1 MKIQKFCKWL
11 VVVMF
16 IVGIF
21 AVSIGTVA
29 SYPHKL
35 IESVTR
41 NSIVDQYMGDN
52 PSLAERIKARFLS
65 FENTVNSYLFGRD
78 AGLSL
83 NIAMQKAMGKQI
95 LQFGSDRMVTLNTGH
110 LYDLVPEADVQEQLA
125 NVIAMRDDVFGD
137 IPMVYVY
144 AQSTLYDEAMLPEG
158 VAMLDNNMAIA
169 DEVVSTLETAGVEV
183 IDSRE
188 VLNASGYPLEELIL
202 YTDQHWSSKAGLV
215 MAGEIAQNLADKGL
229 PVVAENLNIENFDSK
244 TYEDSFLGKYG
255 QRIGAGNTRLDDM
268 TAFWPKY
275 DTDIHRVTRSRS
287 TVDGDVQGRFEES
300 VIRWSDFENDQDCDY
315 STQSY
320 MAYGLT
326 EAEEKF
332 TNNML
337 TEGRILVVKDSFGAS
352 VSSFLS
358 LCAHEVWG
366 VDLRHSDKSIEEYV
380 QEFQPDAVVFV
391 YSQQV
396 LRDFDAQ

>member
-11 VVVMF
+11 VVVLF
-16 IVGIF
+16 IGGIF
-21 AVSIGTVA
+21 AVCIGTVV
-29 SYPHKL
+29 SYPNKL
-35 IESVTR
+35 YQSVTR
-41 NSIVDQYMGDN
+41 NSIVDQYMGDD
-52 PSLAERIKARFLS
+52 PSLAERIQARFLS

-83 NIAMQKAMGKQI
+83 NIAMQNAMGKQI
-95 LQFGSDRMVTLNTGH
+95 MQFGSDKMVTLNTGH
-110 LYDLVPEADVQEQLA
+110 LYDLVPETDVQEQLD

-158 VAMLDNNMAIA
+158 VAMMDHNMEIA
-169 DEVVSTLETAGVEV
+169 DEVVSTLENAGVEV

-188 VLNASGYPLEELIL
+188 VLNACGYPLEELIL

-215 MAGEIAQNLADKGL
+215 MAGEIARNLADKGV
-229 PVVAENLNIENFDSK
+229 PVAAENLDMDQFDSK
-244 TYEDSFLGKYG
+244 TYEASFLGKYG
-255 QRIGAGNTRLDDM
+255 QRIGSGNTQLDDM

-287 TVDGDVQGRFEES
+287 TIDGEAQGRFEDAA
-300 VIRWSDFENDQDCDY
+300 IRWADFEDDKDCDY

-326 EAEEKF
+326 EAEEIY
-332 TNNML
+332 TNNKL

-352 VSSFLS
+352 VNSFLS

-366 VDLRHSDKSIEEYV
+366 VDLRHSEKSIEEYV
-380 QEFQPDAVVFV
+380 QELQPDAVVFV